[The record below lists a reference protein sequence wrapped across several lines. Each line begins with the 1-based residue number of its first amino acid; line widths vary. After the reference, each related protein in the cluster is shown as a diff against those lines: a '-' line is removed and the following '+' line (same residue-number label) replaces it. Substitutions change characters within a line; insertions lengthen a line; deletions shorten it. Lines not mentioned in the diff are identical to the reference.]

1 MPALK
6 VGNFWWIKKGQ
17 EGLDE
22 GRNKEKL
29 ISDQSDNNQNFK
41 TKYGLERRNTK
52 FSGLVFY

>member
-1 MPALK
+1 MSALR

-29 ISDQSDNNQNFK
+29 ISDHSDNNQNFK

-52 FSGLVFY
+52 VSGLVFY